1 MVINHTGSSRSE
13 SGKVANRRTHALDV
27 TLQGSAT
34 GSIRT
39 VALDGWAREA
49 ESLDGLGDAE
59 LRAFAMLLHANPDE
73 LWSMTGD
80 GD

>member
-1 MVINHTGSSRSE
+1 MVINHTRVVE
-13 SGKVANRRTHALDV
+13 IRERKSGEPSDLMLDV

-59 LRAFAMLLHANPDE
+59 LRAFVMLLHANPDE